1 MDDNSVHLACAY
13 PLLVSILPVN
23 RDPGVILRSET
34 TKNLEILRGVYPEYL
49 EGLRMTSVAF
59 FAEPALN
66 LSKGSE

>member
-1 MDDNSVHLACAY
+1 MFAL
-13 PLLVSILPVN
+13 
-23 RDPGVILRSET
+23 GVILRSEA